1 MTEDRQQRT
10 EDRSSSGLIEEAIR
24 FYIERVKREL
34 RDRKDLQI
42 INMSAE
48 KLKEEAEEV
57 LSCSHY
63 N

>member
-57 LSCSHY
+57 LSCLHTL
-63 N
+63 